1 MNLEEMRELQDL
13 NARTNLQALRGIKAM
28 LTIKE
33 LAEKLRVHDRTVRRW
48 IKQGKIQV
56 IKVDR
61 TIRISDEEYNRL
73 TGGKNEKG

>member
-13 NARTNLQALRGIKAM
+13 NARTNLQALRRIRAM

-33 LAEKLRVHDRTVRRW
+33 LAEKLRVHERTVRRW
-48 IKQGKIQV
+48 IKKGKIRV

-61 TIRISDEEYNRL
+61 AIRISDEEYNRL
-73 TGGKNEKG
+73 IGGKNEKG

>member
-33 LAEKLRVHDRTVRRW
+33 LAEKLRVHERTVRRW
-48 IKQGKIQV
+48 IKKGKIRV

-61 TIRISDEEYNRL
+61 AIRISDEEYNRL
-73 TGGKNEKG
+73 IGGKNEKG

>member
-33 LAEKLRVHDRTVRRW
+33 LAEKLRVHERTVRRW
-48 IKQGKIQV
+48 IKQGKIRV

-61 TIRISDEEYNRL
+61 AIRISDEEYNRL
-73 TGGKNEKG
+73 IGGKNEKG

>member
-1 MNLEEMRELQDL
+1 
-13 NARTNLQALRGIKAM
+13 M

-61 TIRISDEEYNRL
+61 AIRISDEEYNRL
-73 TGGKNEKG
+73 IGGK